1 MSDYGRILKLNFN
14 ASFFSFFFNAAPP
27 VSFVCVWALI
37 TEFKAFG
44 RELYK
49 GTSDCGCTILQI
61 KPSHCDYFWHVMVVV
76 TFNRWEWSF
85 CINIFI
91 FTERTITVMM
101 GDLLKLAPNE
111 HDLLHLKN
119 QVCVAGHLCSAA
131 AFHINAVCRTFD
143 LFQKIAASAIWLLNR
158 FALGNIAIF
167 NNIFINCAVM
177 PCALFLAT
185 HYKGLRRA
193 ILASYRTGSDMI
205 FPDSSSQFCPGQ
217 GVVFQKDEIE
227 VTQLQELHPPPSHS
241 HYLFSTLSTSFF
253 FVLSHSP
260 HCPLSH
266 IS

>member
-1 MSDYGRILKLNFN
+1 M
-14 ASFFSFFFNAAPP
+14 
-27 VSFVCVWALI
+27 WALI

-76 TFNRWEWSF
+76 TFNRSEWSF

-101 GDLLKLAPNE
+101 GDLSKPAPNE
-111 HDLLHLKN
+111 HDLLHLEN
-119 QVCVAGHLCSAA
+119 QIC
-131 AFHINAVCRTFD
+131 
-143 LFQKIAASAIWLLNR
+143 AIRLLNR
-158 FALGNIAIF
+158 FALGHVAIF

-193 ILASYRTGSDMI
+193 ILASYWTGSDMI
-205 FPDSSSQFCPGQ
+205 FPVSSSQFCPGQ
-217 GVVFQKDEIE
+217 GVVLQLDEIE
-227 VTQLQELHPPPSHS
+227 VTQLQELHPPPSHP

-253 FVLSHSP
+253 FLLSHSP